1 MALRVKFG
9 LDRIRN
15 RSSLLRKMSK
25 PKNDHR
31 SEESISI
38 LCAIMRMIPAGAIR
52 IGEET
57 VRERRSRSN
66 RALAHRRNAIEPRPH
81 RTPRDIVVRFLQHTM
96 PVNGCAL
103 FMQDSAL
110 LFRSRFDLVMNN
122 NLKGVSPISCESRP
136 GKASV
141 NQDQAFVET
150 IGLQVP
156 SADVEFVA
164 LSVIGKRWVFAVRV
178 GRRCDSL
185 VLRQTT
191 RYAIVLYERQKC
203 SNEGFFIVSDML
215 TVFGCTRKRGRVGAL
230 EVPSVESPESISY
243 LCCFKVE

>member
-15 RSSLLRKMSK
+15 RSPLLRKLSEPM
-25 PKNDHR
+25 NNHR

-38 LCAIMRMIPAGAIR
+38 LCAIMRVIPAGTIR

-66 RALAHRRNAIEPRPH
+66 RALAHRRNAIEPRPY
-81 RTPRDIVVRFLQHTM
+81 RTPRNRVVRFLQHAM

-122 NLKGVSPISCESRP
+122 NFKGVSPISLESRP
-136 GKASV
+136 GEASV
-141 NQDQAFVET
+141 DQDQAFVET

-156 SADVEFVA
+156 PGDEEFVM
-164 LSVIGKRWVFAVRV
+164 LSVIGNRWVFAVRV

-191 RYAIVLYERQKC
+191 RYAIDLSEGQKC
-203 SNEGFFIVSDML
+203 SNEGFFVVSDML
-215 TVFGCTRKRGRVGAL
+215 TAFDCNRKRGRVAASV
-230 EVPSVESPESISY
+230 VPSVELPESISQ
-243 LCCFKVE
+243 LCCLKFE

>member
-1 MALRVKFG
+1 MALRVKLG

-15 RSSLLRKMSK
+15 RSSLLRKLSEPM
-25 PKNDHR
+25 NDHR

-38 LCAIMRMIPAGAIR
+38 LCAIMRMIPAGPIR

-66 RALAHRRNAIEPRPH
+66 RALAHRRNAVEPRPYW
-81 RTPRDIVVRFLQHTM
+81 TPRNSVVRFLQHAM
-96 PVNGCAL
+96 PVDGCAL

-122 NLKGVSPISCESRP
+122 NLKGVSPISLESRP
-136 GKASV
+136 GEASV
-141 NQDQAFVET
+141 DQEQAFVET

-156 SADVEFVA
+156 SGDEEFVV
-164 LSVIGKRWVFAVRV
+164 LSDIGNRWVFAVRV

-191 RYAIVLYERQKC
+191 RYTIVLSEGQKR
-203 SNEGFFIVSDML
+203 SNEGFFLVSDML
-215 TVFGCTRKRGRVGAL
+215 TVFGCAMKRGRVSAS
-230 EVPSVESPESISY
+230 EVPSVESPESISL
-243 LCCFKVE
+243 LCCLKVE